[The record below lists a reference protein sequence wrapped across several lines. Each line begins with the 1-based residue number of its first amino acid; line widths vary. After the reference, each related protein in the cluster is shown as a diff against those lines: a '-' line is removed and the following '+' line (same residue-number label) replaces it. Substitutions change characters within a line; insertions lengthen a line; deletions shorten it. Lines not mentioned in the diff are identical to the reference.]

1 MGYTHT
7 HLSLVHTHHFAL
19 CQRGTHIL
27 ILGTAPRQWH
37 LAGGFYMRHFQWLE
51 WSQKKFMGETK
62 DAWPHLSSITSTF
75 LCIKGGSFCE
85 NEGKTFWSTYSH
97 FSADTFIFHSNAK
110 MTLVGFAWIVLLL
123 MIFTQGDEDL
133 SFSLFSYLMG
143 GDCRNTGKPCGF
155 WVLTTSSKTSKNED
169 SYFFNCILA
178 WLKLY
183 LWERLVNSFSFL
195 SLL

>member
-62 DAWPHLSSITSTF
+62 DAWPHHHPSPPPSFAL
-75 LCIKGGSFCE
+75 KGGPFV
-85 NEGKTFWSTYSH
+85 KTRGRPFEAHIHISQQTPLFFFQMPKWPWWVCMNCAAAHDFHTRWWGPVIFSILLTSWVGTVGTQASLVAFEFWPH
-97 FSADTFIFHSNAK
+97 PLKPPK
-110 MTLVGFAWIVLLL
+110 MKALL
-123 MIFTQGDEDL
+123 
-133 SFSLFSYLMG
+133 
-143 GDCRNTGKPCGF
+143 
-155 WVLTTSSKTSKNED
+155 
-169 SYFFNCILA
+169 
-178 WLKLY
+178 
-183 LWERLVNSFSFL
+183 FL
-195 SLL
+195 IAF